1 VSQNQLLELK
11 IHSYWHIGSTAA
23 AGPDVDAEPARTAW
37 RLPYVPGRTLRGLLR
52 DAMRLTATFD
62 GIGFTMG
69 DVARWFGSDP
79 TGDDPDSEQREK
91 QIQSARWRT
100 EPGLVR
106 VGSAELGKSE
116 AERSAWQTLGRCGK
130 GEVDRLFHR
139 IAQTAV
145 DEETGVAATSTL
157 RSQRVA
163 VPMVLWASLTVPDTE
178 ALKWRDAV
186 RKSLPQLVELGSH
199 RTRGFGRVTCALHD
213 ADAAS
218 DVDVGAMPAGCTSAL
233 VELTLLE
240 PVVVSSTSAS
250 TGSHESLDFIPG
262 AMLLGAVA
270 SKQYDPGEARTW
282 SLFHSGEVQFGDCAP
297 VDGNGKVLTRAP
309 LSRHTAKGESG
320 NIKDFAL
327 EPRENVKQWAQ
338 NRSAFL
344 PIENSN
350 FSVAKSYGLRT
361 SMKAGLPL
369 DGMLYGYESLN
380 EGQRFAGRLN
390 AATPEL
396 MAVLWVHLQ
405 GQVVHLGR
413 AKAAEFGAVH
423 VRLSAEKASQTS
435 GPSAGAKSF
444 VVRLDSDAC
453 LLDGDT
459 AQPRLQLQPA
469 DLALP
474 DDWKVDWE
482 RTFVRSRRWRPFHG
496 ARKRPAM
503 ERQVLVGGSIA
514 TFEGPPLTAVQAAA
528 VQSALLDGIGLFR
541 TEGLG
546 RVAVHVANRP
556 VQSLKE
562 VPGRPSAEDS
572 ARILAKDP
580 VYRAANERQALL
592 LASDDEAVLIAGGAK
607 SLAAYKLPKA
617 QWGAL
622 RQFAQREPGLAN
634 DGFFSSFLEGKVRTV
649 LWARR
654 KGDKP
659 LRQQLLE
666 LCTNADGKPRTTA
679 FVAQLAAATA
689 KAQGGK

>member
-1 VSQNQLLELK
+1 MSHNHLLELN

-37 RLPYVPGRTLRGLLR
+37 HLPYVPGRTLRGLLR
-52 DAMRLTATFD
+52 DAMRLTASFD
-62 GIGFTMG
+62 GIGFTMD

-79 TGDDPDSEQREK
+79 TREDADSEQRER
-91 QIQSARWRT
+91 QLQAARWST
-100 EPGLVR
+100 LPGVVT
-106 VGSAELGKSE
+106 VGSAELGQTA
-116 AERSAWQTLGRCGK
+116 AERSAWRAFGK
-130 GEVDRLFHR
+130 GGAGEVDRLFHR

-163 VPMVLWASLTVPDTE
+163 VPMVLWATLTVPEVE
-178 ALKWRDAV
+178 AAKWRDGLL
-186 RKSLPQLVELGSH
+186 KSLPQLVELGSH
-199 RTRGFGRVTCALHD
+199 RTRGFGRVTCVLHD
-213 ADAAS
+213 ASAGANLEPD
-218 DVDVGAMPAGCTSAL
+218 AMPAGCTSAT
-233 VELTLLE
+233 VEVTLLE

-250 TGSHESLDFIPG
+250 TGNHESLDFIPG
-262 AMLLGAVA
+262 AMLLGALA
-270 SKQYDPGEARTW
+270 KKQYDPDAARTW

-297 VDGNGKVLTRAP
+297 VDEKGNVLTRAP
-309 LSRHTAKGESG
+309 LSRHTAKGEPG
-320 NIKDFAL
+320 NVMDFSL
-327 EPRENVKQWAQ
+327 VRRDNSKQWGQ

-344 PIENSN
+344 PVDDSE

-396 MAVLWVHLQ
+396 MAVVWANLQ

-435 GPSAGAKSF
+435 GPQAGAKAL

-453 LLDGDT
+453 LLDAA

-474 DDWKVDWE
+474 VDWKVDWE

-503 ERQVLVGGSIA
+503 ERQVLVGGSVA
-514 TFEGPPLTAVQAAA
+514 AFEGPALTAVQAAA
-528 VQSALLDGIGLFR
+528 VQSELLAGIGLFR

-546 RVAVHVANRP
+546 RVAIHVAG
-556 VQSLKE
+556 QAHQTLKS
-562 VPGRPSAEDS
+562 PPAQPSEHDCAS
-572 ARILAKDP
+572 ILAKDP
-580 VYRAANERQALL
+580 VYNAAKERQALL

-622 RQFAQREPGLAN
+622 RQFAQREVGMAN
-634 DGFFSSFLEGKVRTV
+634 DAFFDKFLEGKVRKV
-649 LWARR
+649 VWARR
-654 KGDKP
+654 KGDMP
-659 LRQQLLE
+659 LRQQLDE
-666 LCTNADGKPRTTA
+666 LCTKADGKPRATV